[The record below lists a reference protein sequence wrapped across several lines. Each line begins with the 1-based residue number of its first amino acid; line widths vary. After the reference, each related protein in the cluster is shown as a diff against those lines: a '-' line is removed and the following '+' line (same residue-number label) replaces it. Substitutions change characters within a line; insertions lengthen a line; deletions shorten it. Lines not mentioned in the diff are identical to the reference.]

1 MLKLFSYL
9 KILNFHCSPTLY
21 HLKKETQEVF
31 TESMFISVIFLDAF
45 SIEGYF
51 LYNWHP
57 LFIS

>member
-9 KILNFHCSPTLY
+9 KILHFHCSPTFY

-31 TESMFISVIFLDAF
+31 TESKLIFVIFLEAF

-51 LYNWHP
+51 FL
-57 LFIS
+57 